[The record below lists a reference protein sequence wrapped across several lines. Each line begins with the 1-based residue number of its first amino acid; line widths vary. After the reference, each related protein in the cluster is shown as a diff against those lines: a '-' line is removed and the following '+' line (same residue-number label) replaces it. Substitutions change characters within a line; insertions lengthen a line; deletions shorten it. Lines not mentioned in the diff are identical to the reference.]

1 MARIID
7 YVNDLRKHGT
17 GYYLKELG
25 EEYSDFIIVAN
36 NKRPFDSF
44 VFMRATAFSDMLAKC
59 GYGHLAKEVRDALFA
74 IKEKQSEFYRAKSFK
89 RVRK

>member
-7 YVNDLRKHGT
+7 YVNDLRKHGE
-17 GYYLKELG
+17 GYYVKELG
-25 EEYSDFIIVAN
+25 EDYSDYMVVAN

-59 GYGHLAKEVRDALFA
+59 GYGQLAKDIRDALWA
-74 IKEKQSEFYRAKSFK
+74 IKEKQSEFYREKSFK
-89 RVRK
+89 RKRK